1 MSARVLIIEDPLGRE
16 NQLRAYLED
25 HNYVV
30 TTATYWEEGFE
41 QLSYLYT
48 DIVIIDLPLA
58 DGKSLEL
65 YIKLKQAWALAR
77 RKFPLVIFY
86 NRERSLSFLMK
97 AYQAGVD
104 FIVEPEAARPGKALL
119 ELKIV
124 IEALLL
130 RARKMHFAPVLAQ
143 PALTSRQPGPLV

>member
-1 MSARVLIIEDPLGRE
+1 MSARVLIIEDQVE
-16 NQLRAYLED
+16 CKSQLRAYLED
-25 HNYVV
+25 HNYLV
-30 TTATYWEEGFE
+30 TTVAYREEGFE
-41 QLSYLYT
+41 QLSYLPT

-58 DGKSLEL
+58 GGQGLEL
-65 YIKLKQAWALAR
+65 YKKLKQAWVLAR
-77 RKFPLVIFY
+77 RRFPLVIFY

-104 FIVEPEAARPGKALL
+104 FIVEPEAARPGKALS

-130 RARKMHFAPVLAQ
+130 RASKVYFAPVLVQ
-143 PALTSRQPGPLV
+143 PALTSRQLSSLV